1 MKPIINPLFFYFIS
15 VTGVLRGLL
24 MIGGFAIAGCIAFAG
39 FICCVDYDIEDIFK
53 AFKKPVI
60 IALIIGT
67 IGVFIP
73 SENTCYKMLAA
84 SLITPDN
91 IEIVKDGTQ
100 DLVDYIIDVAD
111 QITVDDNDDEKDD
124 K

>member
-1 MKPIINPLFFYFIS
+1 MNPIINPLFFYFIS
-15 VTGVLRGLL
+15 VTGVLRCLL
-24 MIGGFAIAGCIAFAG
+24 LFGGFGICGILVFEG
-39 FICCVDYDIEDIFK
+39 FICCVDYDIEEVFK
-53 AFKKPVI
+53 CFKKPVI
-60 IALIIGT
+60 IGLIVGT
-67 IGVFIP
+67 IGVFVP

-111 QITVDDNDDEKDD
+111 QITSDDDED
-124 K
+124 KNDK

>member
-1 MKPIINPLFFYFIS
+1 MNPIINPLFFYFIS
-15 VTGVLRGLL
+15 VTGVLRCLL
-24 MIGGFAIAGCIAFAG
+24 FGGFGVAGCLIFAG
-39 FICCVDYDIEDIFK
+39 FMCCIDYNIEDVFK
-53 AFKKPVI
+53 TFKKSVI
-60 IALIIGT
+60 IALILGT
-67 IGVFIP
+67 IGVFVP

-111 QITVDDNDDEKDD
+111 QITSDDEDEKDD

>member
-1 MKPIINPLFFYFIS
+1 MNPIINPLFFYFIS
-15 VTGVLRGLL
+15 VTGVLRGLF
-24 MIGGFAIAGCIAFAG
+24 MIGGFVIAGCICFAG
-39 FICCVDYDIEDIFK
+39 FIMCVDYDIEDIFK
-53 AFKKPVI
+53 VFKKPVI

-111 QITVDDNDDEKDD
+111 QITGDDDDKDD